1 MFQFWEEY
9 PIFKSVKLS
18 SAEVKLKKILNFAKI
33 IKKKKKKSQKQK
45 ILQNSN

>member
-18 SAEVKLKKILNFAKI
+18 SAEVKLKKVLNFAKI
-33 IKKKKKKSQKQK
+33 IKKKKKSQKQK